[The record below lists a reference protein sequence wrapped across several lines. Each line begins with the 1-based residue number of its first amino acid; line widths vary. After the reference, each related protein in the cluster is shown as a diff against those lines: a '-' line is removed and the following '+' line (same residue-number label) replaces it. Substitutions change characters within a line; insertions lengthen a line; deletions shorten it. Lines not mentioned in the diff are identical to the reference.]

1 MGPIEGLWLVL
12 ANVFV
17 ILGGIRG
24 FLKELG
30 LTTVMIV
37 WLFAMDQM
45 IPRLEDSIRQPESVL
60 SRIGITEATRD
71 TPLWLLFTLGTL
83 LVVYIAYHGETLAFA
98 GKPPKGMLGTLLGVL
113 IGAIN
118 GYLVCGTLWWI
129 LNRYN
134 YPIRSLGLF
143 IDYDAANGLALTPD
157 ANSFVNVLKLLPPD
171 LLGQGVDTAQ
181 LQGVLPLLVITMILL
196 RVVR

>member
-1 MGPIEGLWLVL
+1 MGPIEALWLVL
-12 ANVFV
+12 TGVFV
-17 ILGGIRG
+17 LLGAMRG

-37 WLFAMDQM
+37 WLFAIDQM
-45 IPRLEDSIRQPESVL
+45 IPRLEDYIRQPESVL
-60 SRIGITEATRD
+60 SQIGITEATRD

-113 IGAIN
+113 IGVIN

-143 IDYDAANGLALTPD
+143 LDYDPASGLALTPD